1 MLDFRKYRSDIINRT
16 LGVAMP
22 ERTIND
28 NIAIFDIDG
37 CIADDVWRRERIPE
51 SANSSLEYDFYH
63 SGCNSDVPLYEG
75 ATFLRWHIANG
86 DFIVFCTA
94 RPFKV
99 AEKTVNWI
107 KEHFDISPVSE
118 FMILMR
124 KDDDNR
130 SALDVK
136 SEMVGW
142 IRTYEKESGRKII
155 AAYDDRQDIVAM
167 YGSSGIDA
175 WLLDRD
181 GKRRL
186 PKEACDV
193 DENVTPVGYRVGDVH
208 ASVEDIRN
216 QGLGVLAAQDKQP
229 GPRERLTALD
239 EILSAPRTAAD
250 VLTDAAAIF
259 RERNSSYKDNAVLV
273 GAVMK
278 ALFPNGVVI
287 HSAADHHFYHLFE
300 LMIVKLTR
308 FVKSDLKHK
317 DSIHDLAVYAAM
329 LEPLLDGHGIFVAQ
343 PGANISF

>member
-1 MLDFRKYRSDIINRT
+1 
-16 LGVAMP
+16 MP
-22 ERTIND
+22 RTIND

-37 CIADDVWRRERIPE
+37 CIADDLWRRKRIPE
-51 SANSSLEYDFYH
+51 GASTSADYDAYH
-63 SGCNSDVPLYEG
+63 ALCDSDAKLAAG
-75 ATFLRWHIANG
+75 ASILQERIDNG

-94 RPFKV
+94 RPIKV
-99 AEKTVNWI
+99 AAKTCDWI
-107 KEHFDISPVSE
+107 KRMFGIEPQAD

-142 IRTYEKESGRKII
+142 MRGYEKESGRTIF

-167 YGSSGIDA
+167 YGASGIDA
-175 WLLDRD
+175 WLLDSD
-181 GKRRL
+181 GARRL
-186 PKEACDV
+186 PKEVEEAA
-193 DENVTPVGYRVGDVH
+193 PLG
-208 ASVEDIRN
+208 ASVDGYPTTTEAIRA
-216 QGLGVLAAQDKQP
+216 QGLAALAAQDKQP
-229 GPRERLTALD
+229 EQPERL
-239 EILSAPRTAAD
+239 APRTAAD

-259 RERNSSYKDNAVLV
+259 RERNANYKDNAVLV
-273 GAVMK
+273 GNVMK

-287 HSAADHHFYHLFE
+287 HSAADHHLYHLFE

-329 LEPLLDGHGIFVAQ
+329 LEPLLEKHGIVVAQ
-343 PGANISF
+343 PGHNITF